1 MNYNM
6 PDYFSHK
13 LELKLDKLP
22 AKTSD
27 RTNWRFILPGLIF
40 GALLFFL
47 GTYEFFNGFRQPKS
61 SFDDLIGMPDALQYQ
76 PLINPT
82 FFDIVFILI
91 GLGMIAASI
100 TSYIRYKKI
109 IFDGKTVTIG
119 FRPVLGEKVIIRE
132 NFKNY
137 QGVRFRIEFFQFGFI
152 NKNKYII
159 ELYHKDP
166 NRIIPLYISTSEK
179 DIRKIWEHYARTL
192 NLPALVNTDEGL
204 IARDV
209 KNLDK
214 SLKEM
219 AELGYV
225 IDNYDSYEA
234 LPDTIAYV
242 RRKDKIVI
250 KARKIVWD
258 AYNIIAWIA
267 ILAIGGLVIA
277 AGANFE
283 TLQKSFSPSA
293 FFITTG
299 ICAFIIITAVF
310 ILFRK
315 EKLIIKKDKIVNTH
329 KYMLFSTKH
338 DEIPKTAIEAID
350 ITENPASGR
359 YFVSVISDEK
369 SITFG
374 AKLPIKDLRWV
385 KKFLIHEVIK

>member
-166 NRIIPLYISTSEK
+166 SRIIPLYISTSEK
-179 DIRKIWEHYARTL
+179 
-192 NLPALVNTDEGL
+192 
-204 IARDV
+204 
-209 KNLDK
+209 
-214 SLKEM
+214 
-219 AELGYV
+219 
-225 IDNYDSYEA
+225 
-234 LPDTIAYV
+234 
-242 RRKDKIVI
+242 
-250 KARKIVWD
+250 
-258 AYNIIAWIA
+258 
-267 ILAIGGLVIA
+267 IGRAHV
-277 AGANFE
+277 
-283 TLQKSFSPSA
+283 
-293 FFITTG
+293 
-299 ICAFIIITAVF
+299 
-310 ILFRK
+310 
-315 EKLIIKKDKIVNTH
+315 
-329 KYMLFSTKH
+329 
-338 DEIPKTAIEAID
+338 
-350 ITENPASGR
+350 
-359 YFVSVISDEK
+359 
-369 SITFG
+369 
-374 AKLPIKDLRWV
+374 
-385 KKFLIHEVIK
+385 